1 MPWWNLLWRSACRM
15 RSLRYPVVS
24 IWVITVEICK
34 STHDDEED
42 GQDDETHQLDGFT
55 TPGIDE
61 QESSPVSWNQA
72 GSGKNQISLA
82 NVVQVIVDSS
92 NTLCDGGSETD
103 CLENDSGVETKTIEG
118 DL

>member
-1 MPWWNLLWRSACRM
+1 M

-24 IWVITVEICK
+24 ICLITVEICK

-42 GQDDETHQLDGFT
+42 GQEDETHQLDGFT

-61 QESSPVSWNQA
+61 QESNPISWNQA

-82 NVVQVIVDSS
+82 NVVEVVVNSL
-92 NTLCDGGSETD
+92 NTLCGGGSETD
-103 CLENDSGVETKTIEG
+103 CLENDAGIETKTKEG